1 MERLLFTEQSKDNKK
16 YHLLRQV
23 AISLMAAVSF
33 AMCLLTT
40 FEIEVNMSKLSFTD
54 LQGQVAYLWNQIFNT
69 VLMRDGLVV
78 KELAGQTDSCGGL
91 IVFGT
96 VAIALVYFTILKSE
110 KKVFLMIPIAFLIFP
125 LVVTSCQ
132 PDIFWMAAVAAAFFI
147 MVVEMSQ
154 RNGAKLGQ
162 IVFPLIIFCFSA
174 QLIDTGLAECLVK
187 KPDAVEKLE
196 WKIEESVQNIYY
208 GENILDN
215 GLIKKENRNAGNQRE
230 EDIALKVKMSNPQ
243 SIYLKGYIG
252 EMYTDGAWKEL
263 PHSVYAEEKNLF
275 YWLKEEGFFAPG
287 QLGEVGNLTY
297 DAEREKVNEI
307 EIKIDNASSRYA
319 YVPYECITIDEDI
332 LSKYD
337 SNIKGG
343 NFKGLRNY
351 VLKSGESY
359 TDKWTDVGG
368 TYHTVDISENIA
380 EDDYKSEKLLQYK
393 ICESYY
399 NQFVYEYYRYVSD
412 EEEGLLKKYIGDR
425 PDLSKGHMEYSK
437 AIKNVMSYLEEN
449 TYYTENPNLEDSD
462 KSPLESFLETGKGYD
477 AHYATAAALMF
488 RYYGIPARYVEGYLI
503 TPDDIEEN
511 INENQ
516 QIEIKMENN
525 HAWVE
530 IYIDG
535 IGFVPLEVS
544 TKYRG
549 VMDEADLSKGIEMDT
564 GLVKEEKF
572 SGKSKSL
579 QEVKSGQTEEA
590 KTVDFIKFIKVL
602 AVILLIVF
610 LAAVVFKLLQ
620 KIWLNQRERK
630 LFKSKDRRLAVAA
643 VYRYMEKN
651 NIYISETAKTIGNK
665 ACYSQKEISEQ
676 ERKTIIGEMRK
687 AKRKNENA

>member
-23 AISLMAAVSF
+23 AISLMAAFSS
-33 AMCLLTT
+33 AMCLITT
-40 FEIEVNMSKLSFTD
+40 FEIEVNMSKLAFTN

-91 IVFGT
+91 IVLGT

-110 KKVFLMIPIAFLIFP
+110 KKAFLLIPIAFLIFP

-132 PDIFWMAAVAAAFFI
+132 PDIFWMAAMTAALLI

-162 IVFPLIIFCFSA
+162 VVFPLIIFCFSA
-174 QLIDTGLAECLVK
+174 QLIDIGLADCLVK
-187 KPDAVEKLE
+187 KPVVVEKLE

-208 GENILDN
+208 GENILDD
-215 GLIKKENRNAGNQRE
+215 GLLKKENRNAENQRE

-275 YWLKEEGFFAPG
+275 YWLKDEGFFAPG
-287 QLGEVGNLTY
+287 QLGKVGNLTY
-297 DAEREKVNEI
+297 DAEGEKANKIEI
-307 EIKIDNASSRYA
+307 EIANASSRYA

-351 VLKSGESY
+351 VLKSWESY

-368 TYHTVDISENIA
+368 TYHTADISEDIA
-380 EDDYKSEKLLQYK
+380 EGDYKSEELLQYK

-399 NQFVYEYYRYVSD
+399 NQFAYEYYRYVSD
-412 EEEGLLKKYIGDR
+412 EEEKLLKKYIGNR

-437 AIKNVMSYLEEN
+437 AIEKVMSYLEEN
-449 TYYTENPNLEDSD
+449 TYYTEIPNIEGSD
-462 KSPLESFLETGKGYD
+462 KSPLESFLVSGKGYD
-477 AHYATAAALMF
+477 THYATAAALMF

-516 QIEIKMENN
+516 QIEIKKKNN
-525 HAWVE
+525 HVWVE

-544 TKYRG
+544 PKYTG
-549 VMDEADLSKGIEMDT
+549 VMKEADLSKGIEMEI
-564 GLVKEEKF
+564 GLIKEEKL
-572 SGKSKSL
+572 SEKSKSL
-579 QEVKSGQTEEA
+579 QEVKSGQTEER
-590 KTVDFIKFIKVL
+590 KTVNIKFLKVL
-602 AVILLIVF
+602 AMILLIVF

-620 KIWLNQRERK
+620 KIWLKQRERK
-630 LFKSKDRRLAVAA
+630 LFKSKDVRLAVAS

-651 NIYISETAKTIGNK
+651 NIYISETAKVIGNK
-665 ACYSQKEISEQ
+665 ACYSQKDISEA